1 MKSLPILLA
10 LFFGALIMP
19 VHAEPTSEPSAA
31 TSASASAETGKPKP
45 KLETSK
51 SADGSN
57 AAKPAATDIKT
68 QDLVLQALAL
78 MGVTYKFGGKSPET
92 GLDCSGLVRYV
103 FGKSLQMALPHNA
116 MAISKL
122 GENIDQEEL
131 KPGDLVF
138 FNTLKRKFSHV
149 GIYLG
154 DDRFIHAPSSGGGVQ
169 VVNIKE
175 KYWRE
180 RFNGARRLQQADIDK
195 LAVDAKNNK
204 GEKDKDVDKDR
215 ATK

>member
-1 MKSLPILLA
+1 MKSLTILLT
-10 LFFGALIMP
+10 LTIGVLISP
-19 VHAEPTSEPSAA
+19 LHAEPNVEPGSPVS
-31 TSASASAETGKPKP
+31 TSAEASKPKT
-45 KLETSK
+45 KSDSNKTSD
-51 SADGSN
+51 SST
-57 AAKPAATDIKT
+57 AKPSTADIKT

-122 GENIDQEEL
+122 GEHVDKEAL

-169 VVNIKE
+169 VVNMKE

-180 RFNGARRLQQADIDK
+180 RFDGARRLQQAEVDQ
-195 LAVDAKNNK
+195 LATDLKAK
-204 GEKDKDVDKDR
+204 EERKDKNIQ
-215 ATK
+215 